1 MIYTKLALLHRQIIH
16 LGVLSPADRSPAIFG
31 TASLH
36 FYASTGNIA
45 YLVRKLEQKIC
56 LVSSGYSRL
65 TFANS
70 G

>member
-16 LGVLSPADRSPAIFG
+16 LGVLSLADRNLAIFG
-31 TASLH
+31 TASSH

-45 YLVRKLEQKIC
+45 YLLRKLRQKIC
-56 LVSSGYSRL
+56 LLSSGYSRL
-65 TFANS
+65 TYANS